1 MVGARVKPDAVVA
14 VLRREDRVLVIRRG
28 PEASMPGYWALLSGR
43 IEPGESQEDALV
55 REVDEEIGLRVV
67 PVAKVWECDT
77 DDGQYVLHWWT
88 AEIASSGEMSLDA
101 GEVGEARWVTANEYF
116 RLEPTFD
123 GDHEFFAHV
132 LPRL

>member
-88 AEIASSGEMSLDA
+88 AEIASSDEMSLDA

-123 GDHEFFAHV
+123 GDHAFFAHV